1 MNPSFI
7 SAKVYRNY
15 LNLLLRMVDLPTSI
29 QLSLDG
35 LEPKEYTMFHRIHL
49 ENYNCTDGIFIP
61 TLKLSS
67 FVALKTTEPLP
78 DEHHFMIDPEVDFI
92 DNQYFWTGA
101 PIKLFKDYSPMF
113 DKKYGKLSW
122 CASYERELNF
132 PTFMIN
138 ENMVLMEA
146 SYKLAILDLLDVT
159 EAAKTKPT
167 FVGSVDEDGNV
178 TMPSGFSL
186 VLNGN
191 LNTTLNDGPID
202 MAPAN
207 SVPSFMLKA

>member
-15 LNLLLRMVDLPTSI
+15 LNLLLKMIDLPTTI

-35 LEPKEYTMFHRIHL
+35 LEPKEHTVFHRML
-49 ENYNCTDGIFIP
+49 LVNYNCTDGIFIP
-61 TLKLSS
+61 ALKVSS
-67 FVALKTTEPLP
+67 FIAMKTTEPLP
-78 DEHHFMIDPEVDFI
+78 DVHYYLVDPEVEFI
-92 DNQYFWTGA
+92 DKQFFWAGS

-122 CASYERELNF
+122 CASYERDLNF
-132 PTFMIN
+132 PTFVIN

-146 SYKLAILDLLDVT
+146 TYELSILDLL
-159 EAAKTKPT
+159 EASEISKPKAI

-178 TMPSGFSL
+178 TPVSANLSL
-186 VLNGN
+186 VSNM
-191 LNTTLNDGPID
+191 TMNDGPHDI
-202 MAPAN
+202 APLNA
-207 SVPSFMLKA
+207 VPSFLENR